1 MTKEKRTGLNIGNV
15 LVVIGLALVGALVI
29 APLLKKISN
38 RVYRSGSRTTERD
51 FIDNEP
57 VIVRKDGERGDEGR
71 KGKGEAAV

>member
-1 MTKEKRTGLNIGNV
+1 MTKEKRTGLNVGNV

-38 RVYRSGSRTTERD
+38 RVYRSGSKTTERD

-57 VIVRKDGERGDEGR
+57 VIVRKDGERGEGER
-71 KGKGEAAV
+71 

>member
-1 MTKEKRTGLNIGNV
+1 MTKEKRTGLNAGNV
-15 LVVIGLALVGALVI
+15 LVVIGVALVGVLVI

-57 VIVRKDGERGDEGR
+57 VIVRKDGERGEEER
-71 KGKGEAAV
+71 

>member
-15 LVVIGLALVGALVI
+15 LVVIGVALVGVLVI

-57 VIVRKDGERGDEGR
+57 VIVRKDGERGEEER
-71 KGKGEAAV
+71 